1 MNKPKSKPKQ
11 EKRKTIV
18 VAGHLRVAPANRDRL
33 LELSR
38 PAVVLARAN
47 AKCLDFVVGAD
58 LIDAGRVNVFER
70 WASRA
75 ALEKFRAS
83 GPDNGMETLIQ
94 SFNFDEYEV

>member
-1 MNKPKSKPKQ
+1 MSEPKTKPKQ

-18 VAGHLRVAPANRDRL
+18 VAGYLLVAPADRDRL

-38 PAVVLARAN
+38 PAVVLARGN

-58 LIDAGRVNVFER
+58 LIDAGRVNVFEH

-83 GPDNGMETLIQ
+83 GPEDGTGALIQ
-94 SFNFDEYEV
+94 GFSVDEYEV